1 MIGCTAAT
9 YLCIDINYI
18 RLPRKSE
25 LLLSRGTTMASSVG
39 SALTGKNLRPE
50 KVRGWPLVARK
61 EKKSDVNYHFSPTE
75 TPTIAQTLSGSNV
88 AAIDFGTTHCSI
100 AYTTAAADETSSL
113 KLNDYYTRVPTAI
126 LFKKGKEISHDGSG
140 VGVECTID
148 SFGYNAQDKY
158 QRLKRRENA
167 NYLYFE
173 RMKMR
178 LQHDKVSF

>member
-1 MIGCTAAT
+1 
-9 YLCIDINYI
+9 
-18 RLPRKSE
+18 
-25 LLLSRGTTMASSVG
+25 MASSVG

-61 EKKSDVNYHFSPTE
+61 EKKEDLNYHFSPTE
-75 TPTIAQTLSGSNV
+75 NPTITRNLSGSRSNV
-88 AAIDFGTTHCSI
+88 AAIDFGTTYCSI
-100 AYTTAAADETSSL
+100 AYTTAAADETNSL
-113 KLNDYYTRVPTAI
+113 KLDDYRTRVPTAI
-126 LFKKGKEISHDGSG
+126 LLKKGTEISLDGSS
-140 VGVECTID
+140 VGVECIID

-158 QRLKRRENA
+158 QKLKRRDNA

>member
-1 MIGCTAAT
+1 
-9 YLCIDINYI
+9 
-18 RLPRKSE
+18 
-25 LLLSRGTTMASSVG
+25 MASSVG

-61 EKKSDVNYHFSPTE
+61 EKKADVNYHFSPESTNAAE
-75 TPTIAQTLSGSNV
+75 TPAPTRRPLSDSNV
-88 AAIDFGTTHCSI
+88 AAIDFGTTYCSI

-126 LFKKGKEISHDGSG
+126 LFKRGKGISRDCNS
-140 VGVECTID
+140 VGVECIID

-158 QRLKRRENA
+158 QRLKRRDNA

-178 LQHDKVSF
+178 LQHDKVSSKNHLIAWCILF